1 MCLLKPKAGGV
12 QRSVLPTNGKIRP
25 RELAQ
30 AIVVTNY
37 YGLGHVAS
45 FFATRRHA
53 NTSLHAPQG
62 RRPKWGRRLKK
73 VLNFGEKKPKYNK
86 TKWHS
91 EISFFFSAVVG
102 GGAGKT
108 GRPKST
114 RLVSVPQGGGRGADL
129 KAVRPF
135 PLPPNFGQAKRTVQ
149 AWACK
154 KNQCF

>member
-1 MCLLKPKAGGV
+1 MCHRQKNSNMYLHALSFSNTCTVRLLKPKGEGV

-25 RELAQ
+25 REFAQ
-30 AIVVTNY
+30 TIVRTRY
-37 YGLGHVAS
+37 YSLGHVAS

-114 RLVSVPQGGGRGADL
+114 RLVSVPQGGAGVL
-129 KAVRPF
+129 I
-135 PLPPNFGQAKRTVQ
+135 
-149 AWACK
+149 
-154 KNQCF
+154 